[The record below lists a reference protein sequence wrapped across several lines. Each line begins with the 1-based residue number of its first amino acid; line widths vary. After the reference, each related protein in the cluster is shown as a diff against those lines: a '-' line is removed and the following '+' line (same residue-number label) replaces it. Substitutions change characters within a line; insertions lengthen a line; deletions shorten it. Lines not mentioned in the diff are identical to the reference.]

1 MNSFGSVFKVQLFGE
16 SHGKTVGVV
25 IDGCPP
31 GIEISEEDFA
41 KDLARR
47 KSGDLG
53 TSVRIESD
61 VPKILS
67 GIFNGFSTGAP
78 IAIIFKNENIQSE
91 TYAVFFEHPRP
102 GHADFI
108 AMKKYRGFA
117 DLRGGGHFS
126 GRMTL
131 PLTAAGVVAK
141 KIIADIKISA
151 ALVEA
156 GGSRD
161 IIKVVQQAIA
171 AGDSIGGIVECRAA
185 NVPIGIGEPFF
196 DSLESQIS
204 RIIFAI
210 PGVKAIEFGA
220 GFEAAQ
226 MKGSEHNDLILN
238 ENGETSTNHSGGV
251 NGGVSNGNELFFR
264 VAVKPTPSIAL
275 PQETFNMKS
284 KKIETLQ
291 IKGRHDACFALRIPP
306 VVEAATAIALADLAL
321 PERKNR

>member
-102 GHADFI
+102 GHADFV

-161 IIKVVQQAIA
+161 IIKAVQQAIA

-238 ENGETSTNHSGGV
+238 ENGETSTNHSGGI